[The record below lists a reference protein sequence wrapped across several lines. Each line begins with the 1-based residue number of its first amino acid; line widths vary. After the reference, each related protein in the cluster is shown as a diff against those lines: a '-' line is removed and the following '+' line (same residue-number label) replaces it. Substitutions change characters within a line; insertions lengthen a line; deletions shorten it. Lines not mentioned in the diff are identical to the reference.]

1 MYIEELLGRGMTA
14 PLTPEGA
21 TLDIEFST
29 RRLASGKFAVYQRRV
44 GCVFIGPAE
53 SDCAAYIRDAR
64 ARKAVKQAEKDIGKV
79 ARGMNPFF
87 TR

>member
-44 GCVFIGPAE
+44 GCVFIGPTE
-53 SDCAAYIRDAR
+53 SDCGTYIRGAR
-64 ARKAVKQAEKDIGKV
+64 AKKALKQAEKDIGIV

-87 TR
+87 IR

>member
-44 GCVFIGPAE
+44 GCVFIGPTE

-87 TR
+87 IR

>member
-44 GCVFIGPAE
+44 GCVFIGTVE

-87 TR
+87 IR

>member
-14 PLTPEGA
+14 PLTPEGYP
-21 TLDIEFST
+21 LDVEFST

-44 GCVFIGPAE
+44 GCVFIGPVE

-87 TR
+87 IR

>member
-1 MYIEELLGRGMTA
+1 MYIEELLGRYNEVK
-14 PLTPEGA
+14 PEGDP
-21 TLDIEFST
+21 LDVEFST

-44 GCVFIGPAE
+44 GCVFIGPTE
-53 SDCAAYIRDAR
+53 SDCATYIRGAR
-64 ARKAVKQAEKDIGKV
+64 AKKALKQAEKDIGKV

>member
-1 MYIEELLGRGMTA
+1 MYIEELLGRYNEVK
-14 PLTPEGA
+14 PEGDP
-21 TLDIEFST
+21 LDVEFST

-44 GCVFIGPAE
+44 GCVFIGPVE

>member
-1 MYIEELLGRGMTA
+1 MTA
-14 PLTPEGA
+14 PLTPEGYP
-21 TLDIEFST
+21 LDVEFST
-29 RRLASGKFAVYQRRV
+29 RRLASGKFAVYQRRD
-44 GCVFIGPAE
+44 GCVFIGPVE

-87 TR
+87 IR

>member
-1 MYIEELLGRGMTA
+1 MPYIEDCFK
-14 PLTPEGA
+14 PQPKPEGLP
-21 TLDIEFST
+21 LDIEFST

-44 GCVFIGPAE
+44 GCVFIGPVE

>member
-14 PLTPEGA
+14 PLTPEGYP
-21 TLDIEFST
+21 LDVEFST

-44 GCVFIGPAE
+44 GCVFIGPVE

-79 ARGMNPFF
+79 SRGMNPFF
-87 TR
+87 IR

>member
-14 PLTPEGA
+14 PLTPEGYP
-21 TLDIEFST
+21 LDVEFST

-44 GCVFIGPAE
+44 GCVFSGPVE

-87 TR
+87 IR

>member
-1 MYIEELLGRGMTA
+1 MYIEELLGRYNEVK
-14 PLTPEGA
+14 PEGDP
-21 TLDIEFST
+21 LDVEFST

-44 GCVFIGPAE
+44 GCVFIGPVE

-64 ARKAVKQAEKDIGKV
+64 ARKAVKQAEKDV
-79 ARGMNPFF
+79 NTLQRGTNPFF

>member
-44 GCVFIGPAE
+44 GCDFIGPTE
-53 SDCAAYIRDAR
+53 SDCGTYIRDAR

-87 TR
+87 IR